1 MSVRQRLVYQMLVIL
16 HSSIYEGAILQT
28 FLYLHKFERS
38 NKPIDIHKKSSIITD
53 GLWRKY
59 VSL

>member
-1 MSVRQRLVYQMLVIL
+1 MLVIL

-38 NKPIDIHKKSSIITD
+38 NQPIDIHKKSSIITD

-59 VSL
+59 DGL

>member
-1 MSVRQRLVYQMLVIL
+1 MSVRQRLVYQILVIL

-38 NKPIDIHKKSSIITD
+38 NQPIDIHKILHNHRWTMEEI
-53 GLWRKY
+53 
-59 VSL
+59 